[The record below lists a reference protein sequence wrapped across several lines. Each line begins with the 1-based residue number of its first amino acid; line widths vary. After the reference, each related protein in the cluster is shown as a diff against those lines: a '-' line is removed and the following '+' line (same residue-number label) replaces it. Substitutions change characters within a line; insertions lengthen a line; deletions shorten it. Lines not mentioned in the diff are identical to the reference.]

1 VSDSTRWGVPQP
13 PKVLLRAGSVVV
25 AALSFANAYELN
37 AEPAAYA
44 VTGTSATTVV
54 GKAVTADPGTYA
66 VTGTEAATVAGKA
79 VSADP
84 GAYTVTGTDAAV
96 VRGLVV
102 SADPGGYAVSGVE
115 ATLEYI
121 ALAPAR
127 NTAIRAT
134 RAHSPPGPRQVSQ
147 TVQALAAAPA
157 SEYSIDAQPGAYV
170 VTGVDATLLG
180 ATAPQDKILA
190 ANRAHTTP
198 QIVFGSRIFGGVS
211 EPLSAYELNA
221 SPGTYAVT
229 GTDAT
234 VVRGL
239 VVSAVLGVYT
249 TTGTAAT
256 TVRGLAINAVPG
268 VYTVT
273 GFDAD
278 LVPLV
283 PGAFVIAA
291 DPGVYTLTGTA
302 ATTVSTRFV
311 TADPGAY
318 VVTGTA
324 ASTVRGKVVSA
335 DPGVYAV
342 TGTSTGHL
350 LTRVLGGDP
359 GVYLITGAPTTNPP
373 PPVEVPIEAGW
384 ISSGRVRVLTRGRQG
399 RIDQPETGEVV

>member
-211 EPLSAYELNA
+211 VPLTAYSLDA
-221 SPGTYAVT
+221 VPGTYAVT

-234 VVRGL
+234 TVRGL
-239 VVSAVLGVYT
+239 VVNAVLGVYT
-249 TTGTAAT
+249 TTGTAAS
-256 TVRGLAINAVPG
+256 TVRGLAVSADSG

-273 GFDAD
+273 GFVTD
-278 LVPLV
+278 LVF
-283 PGAFVIAA
+283 GT
-291 DPGVYTLTGTA
+291 PGVFAIDAQSGTFVVTGTD
-302 ATTVSTRFV
+302 ATTVSTRMV
-311 TADPGAY
+311 NA
-318 VVTGTA
+318 V
-324 ASTVRGKVVSA
+324 
-335 DPGVYAV
+335 PGVYAITGTVAGTVRDRSVDAVPGVYTV